1 MTMTQWS
8 WSIPASSTATSHGA
22 IAPGLSAVLTADVV
36 EPAVVSSSPGEGWA
50 LLRRHLLLAMAASL
64 AGLYALMHFAELR
77 IDPWRASNLPFCA
90 AAVLALVL
98 RFGLPRTGWR
108 HAAPLARFSE
118 YAALFMLISLMGATA
133 SYPVSGLTHGYADA
147 KLHRIDLA
155 LGFEWVAWYKCVAAH
170 PALQVLGTAVYRS
183 IYVTPA
189 ILLGVAAW
197 TGRHDRAYHFLATF
211 WLAAFITLCLFSL
224 MPAVGPFSYLWH
236 GPITYMPESEL
247 WQPGLIPALRAHSVH
262 VVDLGQLRGLVSAP
276 SFHTAAAVLYIV
288 AAWRVPS
295 LRWPLL
301 TLNALMLLSTPV
313 EGTHY
318 LSDMILGAIVAVT
331 ALVLVRLYRS
341 WLRETGRA

>member
-1 MTMTQWS
+1 V
-8 WSIPASSTATSHGA
+8 ASF
-22 IAPGLSAVLTADVV
+22 
-36 EPAVVSSSPGEGWA
+36 PGEGWS
-50 LLRRHLLLAMAASL
+50 LLRRHLFLAMAASL
-64 AGLYALMHFAELR
+64 AALYAFMHLAELR
-77 IDPWRASNLPFCA
+77 IDPWRASNLPFFVA
-90 AAVLALVL
+90 GLLALGV
-98 RFGLPRTGWR
+98 RFALPRSNWR

-118 YAALFMLISLMGATA
+118 YAALFVLISLMGATA

-155 LGFEWVAWYKCVAAH
+155 LGFDWIGWYRCVAAH
-170 PALQVLGTAVYRS
+170 PVLQVLGTAVYRS

-189 ILLGVAAW
+189 LLLGVAAW

-331 ALVLVRLYRS
+331 ALALVGLYRKR
-341 WLRETGRA
+341 LGI

>member
-1 MTMTQWS
+1 MTMTQGS
-8 WSIPASSTATSHGA
+8 WP
-22 IAPGLSAVLTADVV
+22 
-36 EPAVVSSSPGEGWA
+36 VSSSPAANSRQATSPGLNVILKADAEAPIPAPEPGEGWYF
-50 LLRRHLLLAMAASL
+50 LRRHLFLAMTTSL
-64 AGLYALMHFAELR
+64 VALYALMHFAELR
-77 IDPWRASNLPFCA
+77 IDPWRASNVPFA
-90 AAVLALVL
+90 AAGLLTLGL
-98 RFGLPRTGWR
+98 RFGLLRTGWR

-118 YAALFMLISLMGATA
+118 YAALFMLISLLGATA

-147 KLHRIDLA
+147 KLHRIDRA
-155 LGFEWVAWYKCVAAH
+155 LGFDWIVWYKCVAAH
-170 PALQVLGTAVYRS
+170 PALQVLGTTVYRS

-189 ILLGVAAW
+189 LLLGVAAW

-211 WLAAFITLCLFSL
+211 WLAAAITLCLFSL

-236 GPITYMPESEL
+236 GPIIYMPESEL

-331 ALVLVRLYRS
+331 ALVLVGFYRN
-341 WLRETGRA
+341 WLTETGRA